1 MNPTVQL
8 FIPPGYNHLIP
19 RLLMLGVC
27 LAVLP
32 HVYICVTLVDGRY
45 KVYPGEYSTASPHT
59 HHGLA
64 FAMDSAKAKP
74 LKLLAGL
81 QQIGDVLSTV
91 DFTSL
96 E

>member
-1 MNPTVQL
+1 MCN
-8 FIPPGYNHLIP
+8 
-19 RLLMLGVC
+19 LG
-27 LAVLP
+27 
-32 HVYICVTLVDGRY
+32 RWY
-45 KVYPGEYSTASPHT
+45 KVYPGEYNTASPPT

-81 QQIGDVLSTV
+81 QQIGGVLSTV

>member
-1 MNPTVQL
+1 M
-8 FIPPGYNHLIP
+8 
-19 RLLMLGVC
+19 
-27 LAVLP
+27 
-32 HVYICVTLVDGRY
+32 
-45 KVYPGEYSTASPHT
+45 YPGEYNTASPPT

-81 QQIGDVLSTV
+81 QQIGGVLSTV